1 MVHFGEGEKPSR
13 SKWVDNFKNSKMGW
27 FLALANVKLENQLAI
42 TLKSKCKIIP
52 ILSLL
57 LLAGLIFSAGCKS
70 KKKLS
75 TTSPAFTVIQT
86 AKSYRGTPYKYGGT
100 TRAGMDCSA
109 LVFHSYYAIGLDL
122 PRVSA
127 DQSKVGQKVNLTQVK
142 PGDLLFFATTKR
154 KNQVSHSGI
163 VTEVAKDDVRFIHA
177 SSSLGVTEDFMS
189 NSYWKKAFLFATR
202 LLE

>member
-1 MVHFGEGEKPSR
+1 MALCL
-13 SKWVDNFKNSKMGW
+13 
-27 FLALANVKLENQLAI
+27 LALVFAQ
-42 TLKSKCKIIP
+42 
-52 ILSLL
+52 
-57 LLAGLIFSAGCKS
+57 GCKS

-75 TTSPAFTVIQT
+75 EASPAFTVIQT

-109 LVFHSYYAIGLDL
+109 LVFHSYQAIGMNL
-122 PRVSA
+122 PRASA
-127 DQSKVGQKVNLTQVK
+127 EQSKVGQKVNLTQVK
-142 PGDLLFFATTKR
+142 PGDLLFFATGKR
-154 KNQVSHSGI
+154 RNQVTHSGI
-163 VTEVAKDDVRFIHA
+163 VTEVGRDDVRFIHA

>member
-1 MVHFGEGEKPSR
+1 VPQRILIVFL
-13 SKWVDNFKNSKMGW
+13 
-27 FLALANVKLENQLAI
+27 LALVFAQ
-42 TLKSKCKIIP
+42 
-52 ILSLL
+52 
-57 LLAGLIFSAGCKS
+57 GCKS

-75 TTSPAFTVIQT
+75 ADTPAFTVIQT
-86 AKSYRGTPYKYGGT
+86 AKTFRGTPYKYGGT

-109 LVFHSYYAIGLDL
+109 LVFHSYYAAGINL
-122 PRVSA
+122 PRASA

-142 PGDLLFFATTKR
+142 PGDLLFFATGRK

-163 VTEVAKDDVRFIHA
+163 VTESTKDDIRFIHA
-177 SSSLGVTEDFMS
+177 SSSLGVTEDYMS